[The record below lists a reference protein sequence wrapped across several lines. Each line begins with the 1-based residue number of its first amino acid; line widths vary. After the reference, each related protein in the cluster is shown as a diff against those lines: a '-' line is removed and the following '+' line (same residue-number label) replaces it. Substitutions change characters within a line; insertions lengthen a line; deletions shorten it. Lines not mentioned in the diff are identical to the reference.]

1 MVVTEK
7 WRSSCR
13 WLAQQRMDHIN
24 NITKRLKLKIVLVLL
39 ASFTIKLRLKIWT
52 SCSGWNFS
60 SKTDTFITSDG
71 PCWPLK
77 SACLILQFKEFCFAS
92 HYEVVF
98 CRLFSCLSMDFKK
111 KKKKENA
118 DSTACCASGCRI
130 RPLWQIPLVSKCNL
144 TTKAH
149 CRTAEFWQCRV
160 LPALS
165 RLRELVCVFDDFLIP
180 FISIRML

>member
-1 MVVTEK
+1 MIITEK
-7 WRSSCR
+7 RRSSRR
-13 WLAQQRMDHIN
+13 WLAEQGMDQIN
-24 NITKRLKLKIVLVLL
+24 NITNWLKLKIVLVLL

-52 SCSGWNFS
+52 SCSGWSFS
-60 SKTDTFITSDG
+60 SKTDTFITSDA

-77 SACLILQFKEFCFAS
+77 SACLILQFKEFCFPS

-98 CRLFSCLSMDFKK
+98 CRLFSCLSMDL
-111 KKKKENA
+111 KKKENA

-149 CRTAEFWQCRV
+149 CRTAEFWQRRG

-165 RLRELVCVFDDFLIP
+165 RLRELVRMFNDFLIP
-180 FISIRML
+180 FI